1 MSLEFFVFVSM
12 AAILLLWVLMP
23 LVPAIL
29 IYRLFPNTSVA
40 VSGPLAGLTVR
51 AGGAFAAYLIVLT
64 VIWNWT
70 SNAYELVGSS
80 LHPAWTIR
88 GKLHV
93 VSKDGTPIEPP
104 PGEFFQK
111 ICLHTDPNVN
121 TFQYPTF
128 TITVPETAS
137 GIPKV
142 YLETAYGLTALLDV
156 DEPEAGSAA
165 IKLDRFHKSL
175 NLVKAIDIRQPSTN
189 DSVANQPVT
198 VRSQN

>member
-1 MSLEFFVFVSM
+1 MSLEFFASVSM
-12 AAILLLWVLMP
+12 AAILLLWVLLP
-23 LVPAIL
+23 LIPAIL
-29 IYRLFPNTSVA
+29 IYRLAPGNSVA
-40 VSGPLAGLTVR
+40 VSGPLAGLTVK
-51 AGGAFAAYLIVLT
+51 ASGAFAAYLIVFV

-70 SNAYELVGSS
+70 SNAYELVGSAM
-80 LHPAWTIR
+80 HPAWTIR

-93 VSKDGTPIEPP
+93 VSKEGTPIEPP

-142 YLETAYGLTALLDV
+142 YLETPYGLTPLLDDV
-156 DEPEAGSAA
+156 DEPGA
-165 IKLDRFHKSL
+165 IKLDSFRKSL
-175 NLVKAIDIRQPSTN
+175 NVLKAIDIRQPATN
-189 DSVANQPVT
+189 DSAAAQPVT
-198 VRSQN
+198 LRPQN